1 MRLSNHIVV
10 GAPRRGARVARVH
23 ACASKAQD
31 QAQLVAVPGDKVSEA
46 ILTPQGHLVG
56 FVFRQALDIQAR
68 LVVARD
74 RWEWQSDLAKRW
86 GVLAV
91 YGQRDWLKKMVA
103 HQSEAPKGRAI
114 LFP

>member
-10 GAPRRGARVARVH
+10 GSPRRGLPAARLH

-31 QAQLVAVPGDKVSEA
+31 QAQLVAVPGDQVSEA

-56 FVFRQALDIQAR
+56 FVFRQQLDIQAR

-74 RWEWQSDLAKRW
+74 RWEWHSDLAKRW
-86 GVLAV
+86 GVNGV
-91 YGQRDWLKKMVA
+91 YGQRDWIKKMVA
-103 HQSEAPKGRAI
+103 TQSEAPKGRAI